1 MAEVLDRN
9 TKKNLII
16 DMPDIEIMQIC
27 SAINIL
33 LKYN

>member
-1 MAEVLDRN
+1 MAEVLNRN

-16 DMPDIEIMQIC
+16 DISDIEVMQVC